1 MDEAVSLSDSGAA
14 AGSQVAGDVD
24 ASTARGADD
33 GRLVGS
39 HAGAS
44 DVAWSSSAGTGVL
57 HGADAG
63 ESDAE
68 SGKSGRA
75 RGSGTGYAK
84 FVGVGEGS
92 SGGLGSWGRVWWV
105 GVGLALLGVG
115 AVRAAGWL
123 FGLCVVGAA
132 VAASLGVVGR
142 RSRFGVLYDVIAV
155 PVAAVAAMPWVYAGI
170 GRMRGGMDVR
180 RRRIGVSVGA
190 TVVLL
195 AVFVPLLAGADATF
209 AALVGDAT
217 PRIDVGSAVR
227 WCVVF
232 GGAAAAAIGAIFLLA
247 GPPVP
252 ASDAAEKV
260 SGRPWRRIEWALPVG
275 ALTVLFAVFVGAQF
289 VALFGGD
296 DYVQRTAGLT
306 YAEYARSGFWQLSA
320 VTILTLA
327 VVLAVLRRSAQDSV
341 ADRLWLRVL
350 LCAVGGLTLIIVASA
365 LSRMWTYQQ
374 AYGFTVLRLLVQT
387 CELWLGLVYLLVLVA
402 VLRLERNW
410 LPRATI
416 GTAMVTLLALAA
428 LNPEGL
434 IADRNID
441 RWQHG
446 KELDTE
452 YLGKLSPDIVPALD
466 RLPEPMRAA
475 LLADLRHRLDDDTW
489 QSWNWARR
497 GAR

>member
-1 MDEAVSLSDSGAA
+1 M
-14 AGSQVAGDVD
+14 
-24 ASTARGADD
+24 ARGADD
-33 GRLVGS
+33 GQLVGS

-44 DVAWSSSAGTGVL
+44 DAARSSSAGTDVVSGVL
-57 HGADAG
+57 RGADAG

-68 SGKSGRA
+68 AGKSGRV
-75 RGSGTGYAK
+75 RVSGTGYAK

-92 SGGLGSWGRVWWV
+92 SGGWGMAGSWGRVWWV

-132 VAASLGVVGR
+132 VSASLGVVGR

-170 GRMRGGMDVR
+170 GRMRGGMDAR

-252 ASDAAEKV
+252 ASDAAEEV

-296 DYVQRTAGLT
+296 DYVRRTAGLT

-327 VVLAVLRRSAQDSV
+327 VVLAVLRWAAQDCA

-446 KELDTE
+446 KELDTA